1 MKDKDILN
9 LIQKSL
15 PGVETIEG
23 RGRDSLDFHDCHIVS
38 LVRIVKDAFE
48 AGRKFEKSQDLEYRK

>member
-1 MKDKDILN
+1 MKDKEILK
-9 LIQKSL
+9 LLQKSL

-23 RGRDSLDFHDCHIVS
+23 LGRDSLDFHDCHIVS

-48 AGRKFEKSQDLEYRK
+48 AGRKFEKSQEVEDRK